1 MRRLLALLLT
11 GWALLGASWAELV
24 TDPDPRVRM
33 RAYRDVEGGEDAV
46 AALESVTGALR
57 DEDDA
62 RVRAA
67 ARDAMARLPLSE
79 AELRGVLADS
89 KQHVA
94 RAWSAYALGFYR
106 SPDALQALLDA
117 AQDPEDDVRREVYQS
132 LGRLGDR
139 MALPAL
145 SRAAVRDPSAALR
158 AVAEK
163 AALDVASGRGRGL
176 DVSTELAILEGG
188 GADDRVRAARAL
200 GRSGDWRA
208 IEPLLAAARE
218 GNASLQQ
225 AALLALGHLG
235 NQQAVP
241 ELCRIVT
248 ESAGQVRYHAIAAL
262 AELGDESA
270 LPALE
275 ALLDDMDPTT
285 RQGALKA
292 IAWIAS
298 DDLPAIAARMLKDP
312 VEVVRVEAVLALESL
327 RHPGRVDALVSAAA
341 DPSPF
346 VRSEAAR
353 ILGEA
358 GDAKATPTLIALL
371 DDRDPLV
378 QLSAADALAR
388 LGAVEALPAL
398 KKQLEKAKTPEQKEL
413 YEAAVN
419 ALER

>member
-11 GWALLGASWAELV
+11 SWALLGASWAELV
-24 TDPDPRVRM
+24 ADPDPRVRM
-33 RAYRDVEGGEDAV
+33 RAYRDVDGGDDAV
-46 AALESVTGALR
+46 AALEAVTDALKA
-57 DEDDA
+57 EDDA
-62 RVRAA
+62 HVRAT
-67 ARDAMARLPLSE
+67 ARDAIARLPLNE
-79 AELRGVLADS
+79 AQLRGVLADS
-89 KQHVA
+89 KQPVA

-106 SPDALQALLDA
+106 SPDALEALLGAVVDA
-117 AQDPEDDVRREVYQS
+117 EDDVRREVYQS

-139 MALPAL
+139 QALPAL
-145 SRAAVRDPSAALR
+145 SKAAVRDPSAALR
-158 AVAEK
+158 SVAEK

-188 GADDRVRAARAL
+188 AANDRIRAARAL

-218 GNASLQQ
+218 GNAALQQ

-241 ELCRIVT
+241 ELCRIAT
-248 ESAGQVRYHAIAAL
+248 DTAGQVRYHAIAAI
-262 AELGDESA
+262 ADLGDESA
-270 LPALE
+270 LPTLE
-275 ALLDDMDPTT
+275 RLLEDVDPTT
-285 RQGALKA
+285 RQLALKA
-292 IAWIAS
+292 VAWTAP
-298 DDLPAIAARMLKDP
+298 DGLAAIATRMLKDP

-327 RHPGRVDALVSAAA
+327 RHPDRVDALLSATS

-353 ILGEA
+353 ILGDA
-358 GDAKATPTLIALL
+358 GSLKATPALVGL
-371 DDRDPLV
+371 LEDRDVLV

-388 LGAVEALPAL
+388 LGAVEAVPDL
-398 KKQLEKAKTPEQKEL
+398 KKQLEKAKTNEQREL
-413 YEAAVN
+413 YEAAIG